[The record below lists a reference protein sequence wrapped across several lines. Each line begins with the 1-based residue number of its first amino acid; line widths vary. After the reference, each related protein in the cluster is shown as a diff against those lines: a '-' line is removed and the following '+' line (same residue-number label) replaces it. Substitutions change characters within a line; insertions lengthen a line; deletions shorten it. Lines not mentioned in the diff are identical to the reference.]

1 MGGKHLAVRW
11 LLIWVYN
18 ALALLAVAYV
28 LPGIHIDGLISALV
42 AAIILGLVNT
52 VLRPLLVVLTLP
64 VTVRSF
70 GLFIFIING
79 ALFWLVGSTLKGF
92 EVESFWVGVLGAL
105 LYSLSSLIPMLFFRR
120 RNKQWQNIRQQ
131 NAWHKNVW
139 QQKKPDQKNNR
150 HAPITIDHDP
160 S

>member
-1 MGGKHLAVRW
+1 MGGRHLAVRW

-28 LPGIHIDGLISALV
+28 LPGIHVDGFISALV

-70 GLFIFIING
+70 GLFIF
-79 ALFWLVGSTLKGF
+79 
-92 EVESFWVGVLGAL
+92 
-105 LYSLSSLIPMLFFRR
+105 
-120 RNKQWQNIRQQ
+120 
-131 NAWHKNVW
+131 
-139 QQKKPDQKNNR
+139 
-150 HAPITIDHDP
+150 
-160 S
+160 

>member
-1 MGGKHLAVRW
+1 MGGSHLAVRW

-18 ALALLAVAYV
+18 ALVLLALAYV
-28 LPGIHIDGLISALV
+28 LPGIHVDGLMSALV

-92 EVESFWVGVLGAL
+92 EVEGFWVGVLGAL

-120 RNKQWQNIRQQ
+120 KNRQWQNVQ
-131 NAWHKNVW
+131 
-139 QQKKPDQKNNR
+139 QQKIKIKK
-150 HAPITIDHDP
+150 ITGMP
-160 S
+160 R